1 MCRRLA
7 VSLAIG
13 ISSGT
18 LCWAIMRNLGLGA
31 CDFTPALREAQQMLA
46 GGNPFIFATRH
57 YPAYPLPAAMVG
69 LPFLWLK
76 TEIAAGA
83 FFGVSSA
90 LLAFGLTREGYT
102 RLLIFLAYPYWTAM
116 LTVQWAPLLMASAL
130 LPWLLPVTTA
140 KPQLGASIFLAYPT
154 RRGIVGCIV
163 LVGLSLLLMPH
174 WPRQWLAS
182 LGFYDHYVPLFA
194 PAGLS
199 LLLAAWRR
207 QDPDS
212 HLLLLS
218 SAAPQ
223 RWFYDTFILW
233 LIPKTRQE
241 ILATVFLSWGA
252 GLTRWYHMPRSW
264 DEVGAWAVLW
274 IYVPMLSVLL
284 LRATEAG
291 RRESERQ
298 KILSASI
305 PSGDEAAAAEH

>member
-90 LLAFGLTREGYT
+90 VLAFGLTREGYT

-140 KPQLGASIFLAYPT
+140 KPQLGASSLLAYPT
-154 RRGIVGCIV
+154 RRGILGCIV
-163 LVGLSLLLMPH
+163 LVGLRLLLMP
-174 WPRQWLAS
+174 
-182 LGFYDHYVPLFA
+182 
-194 PAGLS
+194 
-199 LLLAAWRR
+199 
-207 QDPDS
+207 
-212 HLLLLS
+212 
-218 SAAPQ
+218 
-223 RWFYDTFILW
+223 
-233 LIPKTRQE
+233 
-241 ILATVFLSWGA
+241 
-252 GLTRWYHMPRSW
+252 
-264 DEVGAWAVLW
+264 
-274 IYVPMLSVLL
+274 
-284 LRATEAG
+284 
-291 RRESERQ
+291 
-298 KILSASI
+298 
-305 PSGDEAAAAEH
+305 